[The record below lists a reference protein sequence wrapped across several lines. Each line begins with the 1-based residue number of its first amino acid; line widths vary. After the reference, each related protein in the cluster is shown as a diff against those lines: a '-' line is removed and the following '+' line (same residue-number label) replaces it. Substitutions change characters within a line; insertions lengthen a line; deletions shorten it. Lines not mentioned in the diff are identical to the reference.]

1 MNLSSEIK
9 ITKVKAAEV
18 SAGTEVLSD
27 EVNMAGYD
35 GVVFFTAIGT
45 ANAGNYIKAQQDD
58 VMGMAGAA
66 DLEGTKVVATANDQ
80 VIWLDVYRPLKQ
92 FVRVSV
98 IRAGAGSTVGEIYA
112 LRYAGRMRPVD
123 NVITNTIIGEL
134 HVSPNEGTA

>member
-27 EVNMAGYD
+27 EINMAGYD
-35 GVVFFTAIGT
+35 GVMFFTTLGT
-45 ANAGNYIKAQQDD
+45 ANAGNYMKAQQDD
-58 VMGMAGAA
+58 ATGMASAS
-66 DLEGTKVVATANDQ
+66 DLENTKVVAEANAQ
-80 VIWLDVYRPLKQ
+80 VVWLDVYRPLKQ

-98 IRAGAGSTVGEIYA
+98 IRAGAATTVGEIYA
-112 LRYAGRMRPVD
+112 LQYAGRMRPVD

-134 HVSPNEGTA
+134 HVSPEEGTA